1 MLIGNEGKHRA
12 YTIPLKSYTDG
23 KAHNPTGGVVSQ
35 SGTPQSYMN
44 YRSQL
49 GRSRGHS
56 TQQCDGAWGRYQG
69 DTHFGEHSPG
79 NGMTVI

>member
-12 YTIPLKSYTDG
+12 YTIALKSYTDG
-23 KAHNPTGGVVSQ
+23 KAHNPTDGVVSQ
-35 SGTPQSYMN
+35 SGTPQSHMN

-56 TQQCDGAWGRYQG
+56 TQRCDRA
-69 DTHFGEHSPG
+69 GEGTRETLILVSTAQEMG
-79 NGMTVI
+79 